1 MLFRARDVDPDVVY
15 RPPWHDLHG
24 PAAVRQRILAVLAS
38 PAGWGIA
45 GLGRLGTAAR
55 DEMSCCKVRRWCWV
69 T

>member
-38 PAGWGIA
+38 LPDGAS
-45 GLGRLGTAAR
+45 L
-55 DEMSCCKVRRWCWV
+55 
-69 T
+69 